1 MTRNALH
8 CVGAVVYVRQYGET
22 TMSEE
27 KAKAVATAT
36 AAGAPLGTRE
46 YAPVQWVCEFL
57 GGCSRSTVDRLRHN
71 KAAEFPRPLKFGK
84 TPLFNIEEVRQWAAS
99 HRA

>member
-1 MTRNALH
+1 
-8 CVGAVVYVRQYGET
+8 
-22 TMSEE
+22 MSDE
-27 KAKAVATAT
+27 KTKVTATAT
-36 AAGAPLGTRE
+36 AAGAPQSTRE

-84 TPLFNIEEVRQWAAS
+84 TPLFNIEEVRNWAAS
-99 HRA
+99 HRM